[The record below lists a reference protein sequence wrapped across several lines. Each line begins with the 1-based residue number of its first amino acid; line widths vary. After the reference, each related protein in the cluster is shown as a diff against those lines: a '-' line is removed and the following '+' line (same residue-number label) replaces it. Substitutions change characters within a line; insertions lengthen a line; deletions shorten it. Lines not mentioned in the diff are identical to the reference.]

1 MNTKNALTLA
11 ACLSTLAGAA
21 SANVVAWYRF
31 GELDPGVE
39 ATTATVIANAAA
51 PGTLEGTVNTFGDAV
66 GNGGIMPVGT
76 TSFGARLKVW
86 DPLTGQYHEN
96 NRAMHFGART
106 ALAANATGAPGS
118 CYVIPSGSAGPRA
131 TVPTSKLNSPT

>member
-11 ACLSTLAGAA
+11 ACLSALAEVA

-39 ATTATVIANAAA
+39 ATTSTVIANAAA
-51 PGTLEGTVNTFGDAV
+51 PGTLEGTVNTFGSTV
-66 GNGGIMPVGT
+66 GSGGVLPVGT

-86 DPLTGQYHEN
+86 DPLSGQYHEN

-106 ALAANATGAPGS
+106 PLAAEAL
-118 CYVIPSGSAGPRA
+118 PRPVCA
-131 TVPTSKLNSPT
+131 LG